1 LNTWIDAQKFNVQF
15 ENMSPQ
21 DPPMLI
27 TENEFMRR
35 MKEQQALGGGANIFG
50 NLRDSYQL
58 IINTN
63 HPAVHKMQGPE
74 GDGLAKEALALAQL
88 SKGLLKGS
96 ELTAF
101 IQQAYTRINA
111 N

>member
-1 LNTWIDAQKFNVQF
+1 MDTQKFMVQF
-15 ENMSPQ
+15 ENMSPN

-35 MKEQQALGGGANIFG
+35 MKEQQALGGGAGIFG
-50 NLRDSYQL
+50 NLPDSYQL

-63 HPAVHKMQGPE
+63 HPAVHKMQNAD
-74 GDGLAKEALALAQL
+74 GDALAKEALALAQL

-96 ELTAF
+96 ELTAY
-101 IQQAYTRINA
+101 IQQAYSRLNA